1 MQFEVMKHIA
11 LSIGRQAE
19 SMLHAELGAKVRV
32 AYEYSPDLK
41 KAPGAITVVHAGI
54 QGRAGNNEREYERD
68 EKGGERYRNSPL
80 LLKAR
85 YLISAWAPAPEDQAL
100 LGLVLR
106 TFHDD
111 STLPSS
117 EDDEAVGYQGAPQL
131 ELQALP
137 FDEHKALAESLGM
150 PLAPSI
156 CYWVDF
162 AIQSARTTP
171 IKRVRERV
179 IDFRKIDG

>member
-19 SMLHAELGAKVRV
+19 SALHAEVGAKVRV

-41 KAPGAITVVHAGI
+41 KAPGAITIVHAGI
-54 QGRAGNNEREYERD
+54 QGRGGNTDREYERD
-68 EKGGERYRNSPL
+68 EKGAERYRNSPL

-85 YLISAWAPAPEDQAL
+85 YLISAWAPAPDDQAL

-111 STLPSS
+111 SSLPSG
-117 EDDEAVGYQGAPQL
+117 EDDESLGYQGQPQL
-131 ELQALP
+131 ELQALSL
-137 FDEHKALAESLGM
+137 DDHRGLAESLGM